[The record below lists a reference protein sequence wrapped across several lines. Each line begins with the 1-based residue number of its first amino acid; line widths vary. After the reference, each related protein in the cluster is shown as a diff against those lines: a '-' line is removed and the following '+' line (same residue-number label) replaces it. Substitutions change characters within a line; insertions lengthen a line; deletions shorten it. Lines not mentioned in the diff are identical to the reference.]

1 MIWWREDGKHSE
13 KIPNPKHQIS
23 NKFQISIINDQNITT
38 AVGGR
43 FEF

>member
-1 MIWWREDGKHSE
+1 MIWWREDGKHS
-13 KIPNPKHQIS
+13 KKFPNPKH
-23 NKFQISIINDQNITT
+23 QISIINDQNIRT